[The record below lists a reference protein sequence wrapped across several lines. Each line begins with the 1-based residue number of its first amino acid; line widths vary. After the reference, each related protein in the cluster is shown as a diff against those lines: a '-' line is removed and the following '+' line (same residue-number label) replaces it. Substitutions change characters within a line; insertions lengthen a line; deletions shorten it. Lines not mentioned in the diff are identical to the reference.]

1 MFVADKPSSAH
12 LEIYTEVANDL
23 IDHELLLCAYQIGFH
38 GQFEKPMLTESL
50 EPSLGI
56 LKVKKRLRNRDAFF
70 CFCLYKMS
78 MNDTYWDL

>member
-38 GQFEKPMLTESL
+38 GQFEEPMLTESL

-56 LKVKKRLRNRDAFF
+56 LKVKQLLRNRG
-70 CFCLYKMS
+70 CILLLVLVQNTNCR
-78 MNDTYWDL
+78 